1 MALECSLAALSN
13 LDQTD
18 PEAVQALLQSCTGAL
33 MSPSLWAWAIGIT
46 VVCAA
51 VGAFIGMAK
60 GRWVVGLVWGAAL
73 GPIGWLIMLFSKS
86 TLPECPECGRPN
98 ATNGKRCRHCG
109 VNLRAAALK
118 SARSRLKGN
127 DSGRGW

>member
-1 MALECSLAALSN
+1 MALECTFAALSN

-18 PEAVQALLQSCTGAL
+18 PEAVQALLQTCTGAL
-33 MSPSLWAWAIGIT
+33 LNPTLWWWALGIT
-46 VVCAA
+46 VGCAL
-51 VGAFIGMAK
+51 VGAFIGVAK
-60 GRWVVGLVWGAAL
+60 GRWVAGLVWGAAL
-73 GPIGWLIMLFSKS
+73 GPIGWLIVLFSKS

-98 ATNGKRCRHCG
+98 ATTAKACRHCG

-118 SARSRLKGN
+118 SERARLKSN